1 VRTRIVAPDEL
12 ESFVGSVI
20 GVRPWVTVDQ
30 PMIDAFADITSDRQW
45 IHTDP
50 RRAAAGPFGVTI
62 AHGYLALS
70 LVTSPM
76 NDAFDVDGFT
86 VAVNYG
92 VNRVRFT
99 SVVPVGSRLRGEFRL
114 RSVERTPPGVRAG
127 ISVTVDREGS
137 PKPACA
143 AEIILLFVG

>member
-1 VRTRIVAPDEL
+1 MRTRIVAPGEL

-30 PMIDAFADITSDRQW
+30 PTIDAFADVTSDRQW

-76 NDAFDVDGFT
+76 NDAFDVDGST
-86 VAVNYG
+86 MAVNYG
-92 VNRVRFT
+92 SIGSASRRWCPSGPGCVANSGFVLWNGHR
-99 SVVPVGSRLRGEFRL
+99 PVSEPGFR
-114 RSVERTPPGVRAG
+114 
-127 ISVTVDREGS
+127 
-137 PKPACA
+137 
-143 AEIILLFVG
+143 